1 MKRFPL
7 FVNLD
12 KLPVLVVGGGD
23 IAERKINLIIKAN
36 ANVEVLARNFS
47 HNVEQLISKKKLKK
61 IKKSLDISSL
71 GSNYSLIIAATD
83 NKQINKKLFNFAKKN
98 NILIN
103 VVDQPELCTCTFG
116 SIVERGDLVIA
127 ISTGGSAPVF
137 ARNLREK
144 FETLLP
150 QSTKQ
155 LIDFSSSIREKVIR
169 SFSQFNKRR
178 IFWELFFDAFATKKN
193 ITKSN
198 LTKLSNQL
206 IKSLRNKKSGE
217 VFLVGAGPGDPELLT
232 LRALHLIQKA
242 DVCIYDNLV
251 SKEILELVRRDAHMI
266 YAGKLRNNHTIEQKE
281 INKLLVA
288 YAKKGLRVL
297 RLKGG
302 DPFLFGRG
310 GEEISEL
317 MAKKIKFQV
326 VPGITAATGVS
337 AYAGIPLTHRDYSQS
352 CTFITGHEK
361 NGELNINWN
370 NLTNENQTIVIYMGL
385 NALPIITQN
394 LIDSGMRKDMPIAL
408 VQEGTTENQKVV
420 VSSISRVNAKILKT
434 DIQSPVII
442 IIGEVV
448 KLRKTIKWFN

>member
-12 KLPVLVVGGGD
+12 KLPVLVVGGGE

-36 ANVEVLARNFS
+36 ANVEVLARKFTP
-47 HNVEQLISKKKLKK
+47 NVEQIISKKKLKK
-61 IKKSLDISSL
+61 IKKSLDISTLS
-71 GSNYSLIIAATD
+71 SNYSLIIAATD
-83 NKQINKKLFNFAKKN
+83 NKQVNKKLFNFAKKN

-116 SIVERGDLVIA
+116 SIVERGDLVVA

-144 FETLLP
+144 LETLLP

-155 LIDFSSSIREKVIR
+155 LIDFSSTIREKVIR

-206 IKSLRNKKSGE
+206 IKSLKNKKSGE

-251 SKEILELVRRDAHMI
+251 SKDILELVRRDAQMI

-281 INKLLVA
+281 INKLLVN

-302 DPFLFGRG
+302 DPFMFGRG

-326 VPGITAATGVS
+326 VPGITAATGVA

-352 CTFITGHEK
+352 CIFITGHEK

-370 NLTNENQTIVIYMGL
+370 NLINENQTIVIYMGL
-385 NALPIITQN
+385 NSLPSIVQN
-394 LIDSGMRKDMPIAL
+394 LIDYGMRKNMPIAV

-420 VSSISRVNAKILKT
+420 VSTISRVNAKILKT

>member
-12 KLPVLVVGGGD
+12 KLPVLVVGGGE

-36 ANVEVLARNFS
+36 AKVEVLARKFS
-47 HNVEQLISKKKLKK
+47 PNVENLINKNKLKK
-61 IKKSLDISSL
+61 IKSNLDISTL
-71 GSNYSLIIAATD
+71 DSNYSLIIAATD
-83 NKQINKKLFNFAKKN
+83 NKQINKKLFNFANKN

-103 VVDQPELCTCTFG
+103 VVDQPDLCTCTFG
-116 SIVERGDLVIA
+116 SIVERGDLVVA
-127 ISTGGSAPVF
+127 ISTGGNAPVF

-155 LIDFSSSIREKVIR
+155 LIDFSASIREKVMN

-178 IFWELFFDAFATKKN
+178 IFWELFFDAFAAKKN

-198 LTKLSNQL
+198 LTTLTNQL
-206 IKSLRNKKSGE
+206 IKTLKNKHSGE

-281 INKLLVA
+281 INQLLVN

-302 DPFLFGRG
+302 DPFMFGRG

-317 MAKKIKFQV
+317 MTQKIKFQV
-326 VPGITAATGVS
+326 IPGITAASGVS

-352 CTFITGHEK
+352 CIFITGHEK
-361 NGELNINWN
+361 NGKLNINWS
-370 NLTNENQTIVIYMGL
+370 NLIHENQTIVIYMGL
-385 NALPIITQN
+385 NSLPIIVQN
-394 LIDSGMRKDMPIAL
+394 LIDSGMRKNMPIAL
-408 VQEGTTENQKVV
+408 VQEGTTEKQKVM
-420 VSSISRVNAKILKT
+420 VSTISRVISKTLKSN
-434 DIQSPVII
+434 IQSPVII

>member
-12 KLPVLVVGGGD
+12 KLPVLVVGGGE

-36 ANVEVLARNFS
+36 AKVEVLARKFS
-47 HNVEQLISKKKLKK
+47 PNVENLINKNKLKK
-61 IKKSLDISSL
+61 IKSNLDISTL
-71 GSNYSLIIAATD
+71 DSNYSLIIAATD
-83 NKQINKKLFNFAKKN
+83 NKQINKKLFNFANKN

-103 VVDQPELCTCTFG
+103 VVDQPDLCTCTFG
-116 SIVERGDLVIA
+116 SIVERGDLVVA
-127 ISTGGSAPVF
+127 ISTGGNAPVF

-155 LIDFSSSIREKVIR
+155 LIDFSASIREKVMN

-178 IFWELFFDAFATKKN
+178 IFWELFFDAFAAKKN

-198 LTKLSNQL
+198 LTSLTNQL
-206 IKSLRNKKSGE
+206 IKTLKNKHSGE

-281 INKLLVA
+281 INQLLVN

-302 DPFLFGRG
+302 DPFMFGRG

-317 MAKKIKFQV
+317 MTQKIKFQV
-326 VPGITAATGVS
+326 VPGITAASGVS

-352 CTFITGHEK
+352 CIFITGHEK
-361 NGELNINWN
+361 NGKLNINWS
-370 NLTNENQTIVIYMGL
+370 NLIHENQTIVIYMGL
-385 NALPIITQN
+385 NSLPIIVQN
-394 LIDSGMRKDMPIAL
+394 LIDSGMRKNMPIAL
-408 VQEGTTENQKVV
+408 VQEGTTEKQKVM
-420 VSSISRVNAKILKT
+420 VSTISRVISKTLKS

>member
-12 KLPVLVVGGGD
+12 KLPVLVVGGGE

-36 ANVEVLARNFS
+36 AKVEVLARKFS
-47 HNVEQLISKKKLKK
+47 PNVENLINKNKLKK
-61 IKKSLDISSL
+61 IKSNLDISTL
-71 GSNYSLIIAATD
+71 DSNYSLIIAATD
-83 NKQINKKLFNFAKKN
+83 NKQINKKLFNFANKN

-103 VVDQPELCTCTFG
+103 VVDQPDLCTCTFG
-116 SIVERGDLVIA
+116 SIVERGDLVVA

-155 LIDFSSSIREKVIR
+155 LIDFSASIREKVMN

-178 IFWELFFDAFATKKN
+178 IFWELFFDAFAAKKN

-198 LTKLSNQL
+198 LTTLTNQL
-206 IKSLRNKKSGE
+206 IKTLKNKHSGE

-242 DVCIYDNLV
+242 DICIYDNLV

-281 INKLLVA
+281 INQLLVN

-302 DPFLFGRG
+302 DPFMFGRG

-317 MAKKIKFQV
+317 MTQKIKFQV
-326 VPGITAATGVS
+326 VPGITAASGVS

-352 CTFITGHEK
+352 CIFITGHEK
-361 NGELNINWN
+361 NGKLNINWS
-370 NLTNENQTIVIYMGL
+370 NLIHENQTIVIYMGL
-385 NALPIITQN
+385 NSLPIIVQN
-394 LIDSGMRKDMPIAL
+394 LIDSGMRKNMPIAL
-408 VQEGTTENQKVV
+408 VQEGTTEKQKVM
-420 VSSISRVNAKILKT
+420 VSTISRVISKTLKS

>member
-12 KLPVLVVGGGD
+12 KLPVLVVGGGE

-36 ANVEVLARNFS
+36 AKVEVLARKFS
-47 HNVEQLISKKKLKK
+47 PNVENLINKNKLKK
-61 IKKSLDISSL
+61 IKSNLDISTL
-71 GSNYSLIIAATD
+71 DSNYSLIIAATD
-83 NKQINKKLFNFAKKN
+83 NKQINKKLFNFANKN

-103 VVDQPELCTCTFG
+103 VVDQPDLCTCTFG
-116 SIVERGDLVIA
+116 SIVERGDLVVA

-155 LIDFSSSIREKVIR
+155 LIDFSASIREKVMN

-178 IFWELFFDAFATKKN
+178 IFWELFFDAFAAKKN

-198 LTKLSNQL
+198 LTKLTNQL
-206 IKSLRNKKSGE
+206 IKTLKNKHSGE

-281 INKLLVA
+281 INQLLVN

-302 DPFLFGRG
+302 DPFMFGRG

-317 MAKKIKFQV
+317 MTQKIKFQV
-326 VPGITAATGVS
+326 VPGITAASGVS

-352 CTFITGHEK
+352 CIFITGHEK
-361 NGELNINWN
+361 NGKLNINWS
-370 NLTNENQTIVIYMGL
+370 NLIHENQTIVIYMGL
-385 NALPIITQN
+385 NSLPIIVQN
-394 LIDSGMRKDMPIAL
+394 LIDSGMRKNMPIAL
-408 VQEGTTENQKVV
+408 VQEGTTEKQKVM
-420 VSSISRVNAKILKT
+420 VSTISRVISKTLKSN
-434 DIQSPVII
+434 IQSPVII

>member
-12 KLPVLVVGGGD
+12 KLPVLVVGGGE

-36 ANVEVLARNFS
+36 AKVEVLARKFS
-47 HNVEQLISKKKLKK
+47 PNVENLINKNKLKK
-61 IKKSLDISSL
+61 IKGSLDISAL
-71 GSNYSLIIAATD
+71 DRNYSLIIAATD
-83 NKQINKKLFNFAKKN
+83 NKQINKKLFNFANKN

-103 VVDQPELCTCTFG
+103 VVDQPDLCTCTFG
-116 SIVERGDLVIA
+116 SIVERGDLVVA
-127 ISTGGSAPVF
+127 ISTGGNAPVF

-155 LIDFSSSIREKVIR
+155 LIDFSASIREKVMN

-178 IFWELFFDAFATKKN
+178 IFWELFFDAFAAKKN

-198 LTKLSNQL
+198 LTALSNQL
-206 IKSLRNKKSGE
+206 IKTLKNKHSGE

-251 SKEILELVRRDAHMI
+251 SKEILELVRRDANMI

-281 INKLLVA
+281 INQLLVN

-302 DPFLFGRG
+302 DPCMFGRG

-317 MAKKIKFQV
+317 MTQKIKFQV
-326 VPGITAATGVS
+326 VPGITAASGVS

-352 CTFITGHEK
+352 CIFITGHEK
-361 NGELNINWN
+361 NRKLNINWS
-370 NLTNENQTIVIYMGL
+370 NLIHENQTIVIYMGL
-385 NALPIITQN
+385 NSLPVIVQN
-394 LIDSGMRKDMPIAL
+394 LIDSGMRKNMPIAL
-408 VQEGTTENQKVV
+408 VQEGTTEKQKVM
-420 VSSISRVNAKILKT
+420 VSTISRVISKTLKS

>member
-12 KLPVLVVGGGD
+12 KLPVLVVGGGE

-36 ANVEVLARNFS
+36 AKVEVLARKFS
-47 HNVEQLISKKKLKK
+47 PNVENLINKNKLKK
-61 IKKSLDISSL
+61 IKSNLDISTL
-71 GSNYSLIIAATD
+71 DSNYSLIIAATD
-83 NKQINKKLFNFAKKN
+83 NKQINKKLFNFANKN

-103 VVDQPELCTCTFG
+103 VVDQPDLCTCTFG
-116 SIVERGDLVIA
+116 SIVERGDLVVA

-155 LIDFSSSIREKVIR
+155 LIDFSASIREKVMN

-178 IFWELFFDAFATKKN
+178 IFWELFFDAFAAKKN

-198 LTKLSNQL
+198 LTTLTNQL
-206 IKSLRNKKSGE
+206 IKTLKNKHSGE

-242 DVCIYDNLV
+242 DICIYDNLV

-281 INKLLVA
+281 INQLLVN

-302 DPFLFGRG
+302 DPFMFGRG

-317 MAKKIKFQV
+317 MTQKIKFQV
-326 VPGITAATGVS
+326 VPGITAASGVS

-352 CTFITGHEK
+352 CIFITGHEK
-361 NGELNINWN
+361 NGKLNINWS
-370 NLTNENQTIVIYMGL
+370 NLIHENQTIVIYMGL
-385 NALPIITQN
+385 NSLPIIVQN
-394 LIDSGMRKDMPIAL
+394 LIDSGMRKNMPIAL
-408 VQEGTTENQKVV
+408 VQEGTTEKQKVM
-420 VSSISRVNAKILKT
+420 VSTISKVISKTLKS

>member
-12 KLPVLVVGGGD
+12 KLPVLVVGGGE

-36 ANVEVLARNFS
+36 AKVEVLARKFS
-47 HNVEQLISKKKLKK
+47 PNVENLINKNKLKK
-61 IKKSLDISSL
+61 IKSNLDISTL
-71 GSNYSLIIAATD
+71 DSNYSLIIAATN
-83 NKQINKKLFNFAKKN
+83 NKQINKKLFNFANKN

-103 VVDQPELCTCTFG
+103 VVDQPDLCTCTFG
-116 SIVERGDLVIA
+116 SIVERGDLVVA
-127 ISTGGSAPVF
+127 ISTGGNAPVF

-155 LIDFSSSIREKVIR
+155 LIDFSASIREKVMN

-178 IFWELFFDAFATKKN
+178 IFWELFFDAFAAKKN

-198 LTKLSNQL
+198 LTTLTNQL
-206 IKSLRNKKSGE
+206 IKTLKNKHSGE

-281 INKLLVA
+281 INQLLVN

-302 DPFLFGRG
+302 DPFMFGRG

-317 MAKKIKFQV
+317 MTQKIKFQV
-326 VPGITAATGVS
+326 VPGITAASGVS

-352 CTFITGHEK
+352 CIFITGHEK
-361 NGELNINWN
+361 NGKLNINWS
-370 NLTNENQTIVIYMGL
+370 NLIHENQTIVIYMGL
-385 NALPIITQN
+385 NSLPIIVQN
-394 LIDSGMRKDMPIAL
+394 LIDSGMRKNMPIAL
-408 VQEGTTENQKVV
+408 VQEGTTEKQKVM
-420 VSSISRVNAKILKT
+420 VSTISKVISKTLKS